1 MHAIYRL
8 NNQIPEPMNE
18 FKIYQP
24 VWNKYMPVISMKLR
38 TAIKKNE
45 LQKLSMD
52 KIDFENAGSRKNAKY
67 RFNLE
72 MREGRAISDKN
83 NSAIALDFAS
93 ALNEN
98 EAIKSLINSNHL
110 KFSLDSKFVLSIES
124 N

>member
-1 MHAIYRL
+1 
-8 NNQIPEPMNE
+8 MNE

-98 EAIKSLINSNHL
+98 ESIKPLINSNHL
-110 KFSLDSKFVLSIES
+110 KFSLDSKFVLSIQS